1 MTKETLPESARKRVG
16 DIMNT
21 IVITVQPTTRV
32 SQIAQLMSENDIS
45 GLPVV
50 DDEGE
55 VIGIITELDMIVR
68 NARFKMPTYFV
79 ILDSIIYLERPKH
92 FNERLQHVLGTTAEE
107 IMSKPPVTV
116 APNST
121 IEELAGIMVDRRM
134 NPIPV
139 VEDNKLVG
147 IVSRSDIISMMA
159 HEFETEENTGDESG
173 FAPASKV

>member
-1 MTKETLPESARKRVG
+1 MTEVTLPESAKKRVG

-21 IVITVQPTTRV
+21 NVITVQPTTRV
-32 SQIAQLMSENDIS
+32 SRIAHLMSENDIS

-50 DDEGE
+50 DEKDE
-55 VIGIITELDMIVR
+55 VIGVITELDMIVR

-107 IMSKPPVTV
+107 IMSKPPVTIS
-116 APNST
+116 PNST

-139 VEDNKLVG
+139 VEDNTLVG

-159 HEFETEENTGDESG
+159 HELDPEEDEVG
-173 FAPASKV
+173 E